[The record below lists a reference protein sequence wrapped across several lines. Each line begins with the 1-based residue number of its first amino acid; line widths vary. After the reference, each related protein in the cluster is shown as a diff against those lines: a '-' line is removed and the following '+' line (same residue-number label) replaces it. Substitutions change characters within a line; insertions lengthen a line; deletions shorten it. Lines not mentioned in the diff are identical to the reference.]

1 MIINKT
7 REYKNYK
14 NKVERGIQ
22 VPKEGK
28 WREGERFVITNL
40 ITNLFALLQLS
51 KPWTIFFFNLFC
63 ELSNSANSSFDLR
76 DDPFLSAYKLKRSF
90 AFWC

>member
-1 MIINKT
+1 M
-7 REYKNYK
+7 
-14 NKVERGIQ
+14 ER
-22 VPKEGK
+22 
-28 WREGERFVITNL
+28 RGEVDNNTNL
-40 ITNLFALLQLS
+40 STNLFALLQLS
-51 KPWTIFFFNLFC
+51 KRWTIFFLNLFC